1 MKKVYISYDVIADE
15 IIDAFV
21 RKNDEAAKRD
31 FIRAF
36 QQQSKDSTHVKLFNA
51 YPDSTNKD
59 SEIPINVKSV
69 EGIPVREIWD
79 SELFEMNY
87 GKEEEV
93 EN

>member
-1 MKKVYISYDVIADE
+1 MKKIYISYDVIGEE

-36 QQQSKDSTHVKLFNA
+36 QMQSKDSTHVQLFNA
-51 YPDSTNKD
+51 FPTG
-59 SEIPINVKSV
+59 SETSDVNL
-69 EGIPVREIWD
+69 EGIPCIMIWD
-79 SELFEMNY
+79 SKDFEKN
-87 GKEEEV
+87 EEEAS

>member
-1 MKKVYISYDVIADE
+1 MKKIYLSYDVIADE

-36 QQQSKDSTHVKLFNA
+36 QQQSKDSTHVQLFNA
-51 YPDSTNKD
+51 YPTGFENSDFN
-59 SEIPINVKSV
+59 I
-69 EGIPVREIWD
+69 EGIPCIKIWD
-79 SELFEMNY
+79 SEEFE
-87 GKEEEV
+87 KHEEEA

>member
-1 MKKVYISYDVIADE
+1 MKKIYISYDVVGEE

-36 QQQSKDSTHVKLFNA
+36 QMQSKDSTHVQLFNA
-51 YPDSTNKD
+51 YPTGHET
-59 SEIPINVKSV
+59 SEFNI
-69 EGIPVREIWD
+69 EGIPLVMIWD
-79 SELFEMNY
+79 SKDFEKN
-87 GKEEEV
+87 EEEQS